1 MSGTTGT
8 SAGPGTTTADRQR
21 ARSARGAGKGPA
33 NRMPAPPRQ
42 RRPALAAIAILL
54 IVGGALVA
62 GLLAI
67 RMDSR
72 VSVIAARSTI
82 SPGSKITAAD
92 IKQVQVASDSLSLVG
107 WQYRD
112 KIVGTYAKGTIY
124 PGMLVTTQLLD
135 SKPPVGDGRVIVS
148 VLLNPALTPKELAR
162 GDLVQVVRASGS
174 SATNAGT
181 SGAKDVT
188 RGLVIS
194 VTHPKKDSLGG
205 ASSGSV
211 SLLVPATA
219 GKEVI
224 DASNGSLAGLA
235 LISRGNSTDAV
246 QGN

>member
-1 MSGTTGT
+1 MSASTGT
-8 SAGPGTTTADRQR
+8 STADRQR
-21 ARSARGAGKGPA
+21 MRASRGKGPG
-33 NRMPAPPRQ
+33 NRMPTPPRQ
-42 RRPALAAIAILL
+42 RRPALAAIALIL

-72 VSVIAARSTI
+72 VSVVAARATI
-82 SPGSKITAAD
+82 SPGSRITAAD
-92 IKQVQVASDSLSLVG
+92 LTKVQVASEDLDLVG
-107 WQYRD
+107 WQYTD

-124 PGMLVTTQLLD
+124 AGMLVDPDMLTD
-135 SKPPVGDGRVIVS
+135 SSPVGNGRVIVS
-148 VLLNPALTPKELAR
+148 VLLNPALTPRELAK

-174 SATNAGT
+174 SASAT
-181 SGAKDVT
+181 SASGSDAKDVT

-194 VTHPKKDSLGG
+194 VSRTTKDSLGG

-211 SLLVPATA
+211 SLLVPASA

-235 LISRGNSTDAV
+235 LVSRGNSTDAI
-246 QGN
+246 QGD

>member
-1 MSGTTGT
+1 MSGTN
-8 SAGPGTTTADRQR
+8 GTTTADRQR
-21 ARSARGAGKGPA
+21 TRSGRGTKGPA

-42 RRPALAAIAILL
+42 RRPALAAIAVLL
-54 IVGGALVA
+54 IVGGALIA

-72 VSVIAARSTI
+72 VSVIAARETI
-82 SPGSKITAAD
+82 APGTRLTQAD
-92 IKQVQVASDSLSLVG
+92 FKKVQVASDDVSMIG
-107 WQYRD
+107 WQYTG
-112 KIVGTYAKGTIY
+112 KITGTYAKGTIY
-124 PGMLVTTQLLD
+124 SGMLVSQDMVTDRT
-135 SKPPVGDGRVIVS
+135 PVGNGRVIVS
-148 VLLNPALTPKELAR
+148 VLLNPALTPKELAK

-174 SATNAGT
+174 TATTSTT

-194 VTHPKKDSLGG
+194 VTRPTKDNLGG

-211 SLLVPATA
+211 SLLVPASA
-219 GKEVI
+219 GKDVI

-246 QGN
+246 QGD

>member
-8 SAGPGTTTADRQR
+8 DAGTTTADRQR
-21 ARSARGAGKGPA
+21 QRANRASSKPG

-72 VSVIAARSTI
+72 VSVIAASDSI
-82 SPGSKITAAD
+82 SPGAKITAGD
-92 IKQVQVASDSLSLVG
+92 LKKVSVASDQLDLIG
-107 WQYRD
+107 WQYRN

-124 PGMLVTTQLLD
+124 PGMLMSTQMLD
-135 SKPPVGDGRVIVS
+135 SESPVGNGRVIVS
-148 VLLNPALTPKELAR
+148 VLRNPALTPKELAK
-162 GDLVQVVRASGS
+162 GDLVQVVRASGNS
-174 SATNAGT
+174 STNAT
-181 SGAKDVT
+181 TAGAKDVT
-188 RGLVIS
+188 RGLVVS
-194 VTHPKKDSLGG
+194 VTTAKKDSLGG

-211 SLLVPATA
+211 SLLVPASA
-219 GKEVI
+219 GKDVI

-235 LISRGNSTDAV
+235 LISRGNSTDAI
-246 QGN
+246 QGD